1 MGTFA
6 IGRWTAAGMWLITR
20 AIAGLN
26 VILLCQQLIR

>member
-6 IGRWTAAGMWLITR
+6 IGRWMAAGMWL
-20 AIAGLN
+20 IAGLN